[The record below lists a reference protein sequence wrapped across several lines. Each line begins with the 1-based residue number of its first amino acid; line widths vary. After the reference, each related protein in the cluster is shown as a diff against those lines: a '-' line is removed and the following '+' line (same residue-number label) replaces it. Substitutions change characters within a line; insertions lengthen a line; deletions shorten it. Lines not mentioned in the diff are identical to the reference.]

1 MRTLALIA
9 FACGAGTGASSRTVC
24 AQATAS
30 IEAGVSDVR
39 YDGFLASAA
48 ASISPTLRWEHP
60 RGRGFLSARGTYL
73 RFESGN
79 RSLDGSAAGSW
90 FTPLA
95 RHWRGEVGVA
105 AGASDY
111 AKFASFNH
119 GVAEARLHLIDGDR
133 GGWFGATLGRSSFG
147 SGPRPVTVL
156 AMGVWLLRADRTFF
170 VSLDRSFVGETAYTD
185 FRSAARWPGAG
196 IALEGSV
203 GARLWS
209 RGGGRGVFGE
219 GSATLTLGRQA
230 ALVVSA
236 GRYPTDAVSGSIAG
250 RYLTAALRLGSISV
264 RRPAAPVFSASPHAS
279 GSSGSINTD
288 TRLEIQLRQDDDVR
302 LTLYAPGATAVE
314 ISGDFTDWRPVP
326 LSRNPGNADAWWATF
341 RIPRGM
347 HRINVRRDGGQWM
360 APGGTTRS
368 IDDYDGEVGVFILP

>member
-170 VSLDRSFVGETAYTD
+170 VSLDRSFVGDTAYTD

-196 IALEGSV
+196 IALEGSSHKAEKVRVV
-203 GARLWS
+203 GNTQNGLTLDGAGFAVQELQASSNGNRGIHCFGGSGHSVRNSQVVQNGGPGIDLSECPGSAIIGTNVSGNGGAGIVAKCPSHARLATS
-209 RGGGRGVFGE
+209 P
-219 GSATLTLGRQA
+219 SAA
-230 ALVVSA
+230 
-236 GRYPTDAVSGSIAG
+236 
-250 RYLTAALRLGSISV
+250 
-264 RRPAAPVFSASPHAS
+264 
-279 GSSGSINTD
+279 
-288 TRLEIQLRQDDDVR
+288 
-302 LTLYAPGATAVE
+302 
-314 ISGDFTDWRPVP
+314 
-326 LSRNPGNADAWWATF
+326 
-341 RIPRGM
+341 RI
-347 HRINVRRDGGQWM
+347 
-360 APGGTTRS
+360 
-368 IDDYDGEVGVFILP
+368 